1 MMVETDLIWQV
12 TRTREPPRYRSGSA
26 CLAAAFLNKSEA
38 SPEDFA
44 APDMTAPPIVRAMMM
59 IMTVEIG
66 PTD

>member
-1 MMVETDLIWQV
+1 MVETDLIWQV
-12 TRTREPPRYRSGSA
+12 TRGCLPTYYSGSA
-26 CLAAAFLNKSEA
+26 YLAAAFHNKSEA